1 MSLIEYASHI
11 LVRICNTFLARHDKN
26 DNICFVHGDLSL
38 VFDLLH
44 KRRVNIVDSAR
55 INNTKLAVE
64 PGCCRINSVACHP
77 FNIFHNGNPL
87 TGNPIEER

>member
-1 MSLIEYASHI
+1 MSLIEHASHI
-11 LVRICNTFLARHDKN
+11 LVRIRNTFLARHDKN
-26 DNICFVHGDLSL
+26 DDIRFVHSDLSL

-44 KRRVNIVDSAR
+44 KRRVNIVNSAR
-55 INNTKLAVE
+55 INNTKLTVE
-64 PGCCRINSVACHP
+64 PACCSIDSVAGHP